1 MVLEVILSNQKKPS
15 IPAIILETIINIV
28 NGAID
33 DEAPVS
39 SEQSSTI
46 SNDVLSPVA
55 SSIVEDIIDEVIQ
68 SNNRQPSIPSV
79 VLQLIMEMITKT
91 DNNNNKDQ
99 QTSQS
104 TNMVAATAT
113 AATATAATATLPQD
127 EVDKQPKQTAGDKKV
142 KKFGPSEAE
151 QQKNAVHVEPMAK
164 VCNLL
169 VKKYAVNKINTV
181 QELLLFSSVLTS
193 TPF

>member
-113 AATATAATATLPQD
+113 AATATLPQD